1 MTETIHILI
10 VDDHAVVRKGI
21 QALIATEPGMVIVGE
36 ASNGKEAV
44 ELARVLLPDVILMDV
59 VMPVKDGIQAIGEIV
74 QENPQIRILALT
86 SFAEDDKVLPAI
98 KAGALGYLLKDA
110 SPQQLLHGIRDVY
123 RRVPTLDSAVAF
135 KLIQELNRPGDPP
148 SMAEEP
154 LSEREIEVL
163 QLVARGLTN
172 QEIAEQLCITERTV
186 RNHVGNILSKL
197 HLNNRTQAA
206 LYALRQGLAS
216 LDAM

>member
-1 MTETIHILI
+1 MTETIHILV

-44 ELARVLLPDVILMDV
+44 ELAHILQPDVILMDV
-59 VMPVKDGIQAIGEIV
+59 VMPHMDGIDAIREIARA
-74 QENPQIRILALT
+74 NPNIRILALT

-110 SPQQLLHGIRDVY
+110 SPQQLLHAIRDVY

-135 KLIQELNRPGDPP
+135 KLIQEINRPGDAP
-148 SMAEEP
+148 SISEDP

-163 QLVARGLTN
+163 RLVARGLTN

-216 LDAM
+216 LDAI